1 MKTLTK
7 TKKTGQSQKI
17 HLSTI
22 IRITAELQRAT
33 NTTICHIRIH
43 SHNPS
48 DIPFKFKFKSFIAVE
63 RIKYSAAQIP
73 NTKTNDQI
81 TKGFALRFRFALT
94 HSVSFTFSVANGSG
108 KGNANDSAKQ
118 RYGRSSIAMQ
128 QRFSFI

>member
-1 MKTLTK
+1 MKTTTK
-7 TKKTGQSQKI
+7 TNKTRQLQKI
-17 HLSTI
+17 HLPQSS
-22 IRITAELQRAT
+22 ALQQNSHAQQ
-33 NTTICHIRIH
+33 IQKMSH
-43 SHNPS
+43 SHPQP
-48 DIPFKFKFKSFIAVE
+48 DIPFEFKFESFFAVE